1 MRRPTSATI
10 RGIVGDIGRTVVPDV
25 YAAIA
30 DADRATQARLADI
43 LELRASDPQQR
54 VMLESYLAE
63 IAPLA
68 TARVLEIG
76 CGTGAVVRVVAGRPG
91 VAEVVGID
99 PSPVFI
105 AKARELAAGLT
116 NVAFE
121 EGDGRSVRFE
131 DRSFDVVIFHTTLSH
146 IPSPEALLAEAFRV
160 LRSGG
165 WLAVFDGDYASI
177 SVATGDLDPLQACL
191 DATLPAAIANRWLV
205 QRLPILLRSA
215 GFELRSFRSH
225 GYLAASQPAYMLTLV
240 DRAADRLAAA
250 GRIGE
255 DLGAALKVEAR
266 RRVDTGEFF
275 GFMGFA
281 SAIAHKP
288 EA

>member
-1 MRRPTSATI
+1 MREMTGGI
-10 RGIVGDIGRTVVPDV
+10 RRTVVPDV
-25 YAAIA
+25 YGAIA
-30 DADRATQARLADI
+30 DADLTTQARLADI

-54 VMLESYLAE
+54 AMLESYLAE

-91 VAEVVGID
+91 IGEVVGID

-105 AKARELAAGLT
+105 ARARELAADLA

-121 EGDGRSVRFE
+121 EGEGRSVHFE

-146 IPSPEALLAEAFRV
+146 TPSPEVLLAEAFRV

-177 SVATGDLDPLQACL
+177 SVATDDLDPLQ
-191 DATLPAAIANRWLV
+191 T
-205 QRLPILLRSA
+205 
-215 GFELRSFRSH
+215 
-225 GYLAASQPAYMLTLV
+225 
-240 DRAADRLAAA
+240 
-250 GRIGE
+250 
-255 DLGAALKVEAR
+255 
-266 RRVDTGEFF
+266 
-275 GFMGFA
+275 
-281 SAIAHKP
+281 
-288 EA
+288 

>member
-1 MRRPTSATI
+1 
-10 RGIVGDIGRTVVPDV
+10 VPDV

-30 DADRATQARLADI
+30 DADRTTQARLADI

-54 VMLESYLAE
+54 AMLESYLAE

-91 VAEVVGID
+91 VAEVVGVD

-105 AKARELAAGLT
+105 AKARELSAGLT

-146 IPSPEALLAEAFRV
+146 MPSPEGLLAEAFRV

-191 DATLPAAIANRWLV
+191 DATLPAAITNRWLV

-250 GRIGE
+250 GRIGD